1 MTKRYIYTDGTESM
15 LMDFDDLGLTT
26 EDDGSG
32 VRVPHEMNEE
42 QFLTYLADQDDEM
55 VQYWFANDHSP
66 SGWYTGDIELYDEN
80 HRHWPYACDHEKYF
94 GPVED
99 DEGYGEEDPKELER
113 EWRQAQ
119 VESWGNFIDI
129 SGPPH

>member
-1 MTKRYIYTDGTESM
+1 
-15 LMDFDDLGLTT
+15 MDFDDLGLTT

-32 VRVPHEMNEE
+32 IRVPHEMNEE
-42 QFLTYLADQDDEM
+42 QFLTYLANQDDEM
-55 VQYWFANDHSP
+55 VQYWFLNDRS
-66 SGWYTGDIELYDEN
+66 STGWYTGDIELYDKH
-80 HRHWPYACDHEKYF
+80 HRLW
-94 GPVED
+94 GRMD
-99 DEGYGEEDPKELER
+99 DEGYGEEEPKELER

>member
-32 VRVPHEMNEE
+32 VRVPHDMNEE
-42 QFLTYLADQDDEM
+42 QFLTYLANQDDEM
-55 VQYWFANDHSP
+55 VQYWFLNDRS
-66 SGWYTGDIELYDEN
+66 STGWYTGDIELYDEH
-80 HRHWPYACDHEKYF
+80 HRLW
-94 GPVED
+94 GRMD
-99 DEGYGEEDPKELER
+99 DEGDGEEDPKELER

>member
-1 MTKRYIYTDGTESM
+1 MTTMYYYSDGTQPM

-26 EDDGSG
+26 GDDEDG

-42 QFLTYLADQDDEM
+42 QFLTHLANQDGEM
-55 VQYWFANDHSP
+55 VHFWFTSDHSP
-66 SGWYTGDIELYDEN
+66 SGWYKGEIELYDEN

-99 DEGYGEEDPKELER
+99 SE
-113 EWRQAQ
+113 
-119 VESWGNFIDI
+119 
-129 SGPPH
+129 